1 MPTLSLSLLAALST
15 MNTPQANDL
24 SAFDGVWVYV
34 EDRTEGRALEELGPP
49 MSSTFAFK
57 SEPGTIILDYG
68 HGSGHRNVKIKLD
81 GTVTEV
87 PGETA
92 GASARYTASWKGG
105 VLKTE
110 VGFVRTADTEPEG
123 QIYREFSLTPDGL
136 VVKASSARFPAQSVG
151 LYRHPQD
158 IAMPTP
164 FRAKIDDMSW
174 LSGNWSGSRGT
185 NGSITFEER
194 WSPAKGGSMLAIS
207 RTFSRDR
214 LGAFEYLR
222 ILEKDGGLVYV
233 AQPNGAAPTEFVLTE
248 LKDNRA
254 VFDNPRHDYP
264 KRIVYELSKDGGLTA
279 TIGFMKGGTP
289 RKFEF
294 KREGD

>member
-1 MPTLSLSLLAALST
+1 MPTLSFTLLAALANLNSL
-15 MNTPQANDL
+15 QANDL
-24 SAFDGVWVYV
+24 SAFDGVWVFV
-34 EDRTEGRALEELGPP
+34 EDRTEGRALEQMGPP
-49 MSSTFAFK
+49 MSSTFSLK
-57 SEPGTIILDYG
+57 SEPGAVILEYG
-68 HGSGHRNVKIKLD
+68 FGGGNRNVKVKLD

-87 PGETA
+87 VGEAA
-92 GASARYTASWKGG
+92 GSSARWTASWKAG

-110 VGFVRTADTEPEG
+110 VGYVRTAGTAPTG
-123 QIYREFSLTPDGL
+123 QIYREFNLTPEGL
-136 VVKASSARFPAQSVG
+136 IVKVSLANYPGTSVA

-158 IAMPTP
+158 IPMPTA
-164 FRAKIDDMSW
+164 FKAKIGDMAW

-222 ILEKDGGLVYV
+222 ILEKNGGLIYV
-233 AQPNGAAPTEFVLTE
+233 AQPNGSEPTEFVLTE
-248 LKDNRA
+248 LKDKRA

-264 KRIVYELSKDGGLTA
+264 KRIVYELAKDGSLTA
-279 TIGFMKGGTP
+279 TIGYMKGGTP
-289 RKFEF
+289 MKFEF
-294 KREGD
+294 KRESQ